1 VIVTRP
7 GKLLAVAVAVAALT
21 GAAWYQFG
29 GHETSKGQPPL
40 ADLNPASL
48 DQLRADFNASAG
60 ETRMILLLSPT

>member
-1 VIVTRP
+1 MTRP
-7 GKLLAVAVAVAALT
+7 GKSLLVAAVVAALT

-29 GHETSKGQPPL
+29 GHRTPKGQSPL
-40 ADLNPASL
+40 ADLNAASI